1 MENEKNGQN
10 EKESPFFRL
19 SKKGNLLFHFN
30 VVCLHNNTHMER
42 RGGNESRRPSVF
54 ADDGVYSSPIPV
66 EPTQREKTKPRST
79 HYIVKVLSSLC
90 VCVCVSALGTNN
102 KELLLSSY
110 EELEAAGPLY
120 RHIISTLI
128 FD

>member
-1 MENEKNGQN
+1 
-10 EKESPFFRL
+10 
-19 SKKGNLLFHFN
+19 
-30 VVCLHNNTHMER
+30 
-42 RGGNESRRPSVF
+42 
-54 ADDGVYSSPIPV
+54 
-66 EPTQREKTKPRST
+66 
-79 HYIVKVLSSLC
+79 
-90 VCVCVSALGTNN
+90 VSALGTNN